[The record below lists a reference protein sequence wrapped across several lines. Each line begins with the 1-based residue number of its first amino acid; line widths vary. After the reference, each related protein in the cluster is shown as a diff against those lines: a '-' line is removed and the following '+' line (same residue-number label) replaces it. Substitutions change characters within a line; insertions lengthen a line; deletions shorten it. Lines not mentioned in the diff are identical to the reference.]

1 MSEWHTV
8 ASAAN
13 WLAEH
18 IGVRHYSADKLWR
31 AIQQKTLQAHYW
43 PTEPVTLGLF
53 DLADKTTHLN
63 LPKYINS
70 TKGKFARPLKAV
82 INGPVPF
89 DDYPSFSV
97 SLALT
102 HDPELAALDDH
113 VGINVRDE
121 FQNSLIG
128 VCLAIDEMG
137 HPLSLAKVD
146 FVVLI
151 HTDILLAYHQNLPTS
166 RELAPAMELSQYG
179 DDGKELRNWV
189 ARCAQ
194 TGGSIPFAEKRELP
208 TDDEHSE
215 PMLRT
220 LALAAHVI
228 ANLAEE
234 LDQKESKPGLHLNL
248 RIDGRP
254 NTRGIAMKLSDT
266 AKELNYSGYG
276 AGHRGFEERLRKAL
290 KTIN

>member
-13 WLAEH
+13 WLADH
-18 IGVRHYSADKLWR
+18 VGVRHYSADKLWR

-43 PTEPVTLGLF
+43 PVEPVTLGLF
-53 DLADKTTHLN
+53 DLADQTTHL
-63 LPKYINS
+63 S
-70 TKGKFARPLKAV
+70 TEERLACRLKAV
-82 INGPVPF
+82 ISGPIPF
-89 DDYPSFSV
+89 DDYVSFSV
-97 SLALT
+97 SLAHAL
-102 HDPELAALDDH
+102 DPELATWYDH
-113 VGINVRDE
+113 VGIKVRDQ

-137 HPLSLAKVD
+137 HPLSLGKID

-151 HTDILLAYHQNLPTS
+151 HTDILLAYHQNLPAS
-166 RELAPAMELSQYG
+166 RELAPVMELSKYG
-179 DDGKELRNWV
+179 DDGRELQNWV

-194 TGGSIPFAEKRELP
+194 TGGSIPFAEQREIP
-208 TDDEHSE
+208 PNDEHSE

-228 ANLAEE
+228 ANLSEE

-248 RIDGRP
+248 KIDGRP

-290 KTIN
+290 KAIS

>member
-13 WLAEH
+13 WLADH
-18 IGVRHYSADKLWR
+18 IGVRNYSAEQLWR
-31 AIQQKTLQAHYW
+31 AIQQKKLQAHYW
-43 PTEPVTLGLF
+43 PVEPVTLGLF
-53 DLADKTTHLN
+53 DLANQTTHLN
-63 LPKYINS
+63 APEYLNS
-70 TKGKFARPLKAV
+70 TEEEFAYPLRAV
-82 INGPVPF
+82 ISGPVPF
-89 DDYPSFSV
+89 DDYTSFSV
-97 SLALT
+97 SMAFTL
-102 HDPELAALDDH
+102 DPELATWNDY
-113 VGINVRDE
+113 VGINVRDL
-121 FQNSLIG
+121 FQSSPIG
-128 VCLAIDEMG
+128 VCLAVDEMG
-137 HPLSLAKVD
+137 HPLSLADID
-146 FVVLI
+146 FVVLV
-151 HTDILLAYHQNLPTS
+151 HTDILLAYHQNLPAS
-166 RELAPAMELSQYG
+166 RELAPVMEVSKYG
-179 DDGKELRNWV
+179 DDGKELQNWV

-194 TGGSIPFAEKRELP
+194 TGGSIPFAEQREHL

-228 ANLAEE
+228 ADLAEK

-290 KTIN
+290 KTIS